1 LAESANQVLRQ
12 DTRYAFVAERER
24 EAFVAER
31 EREAERE
38 RGIRCRE
45 RERERQRERE
55 REMYVLQSIC
65 VIFKQPLRAD
75 TWDCGLVHAT
85 EMPFGC
91 FTLQKLYDTSSGGC
105 SVCAASGT
113 GRNHAPKG

>member
-1 LAESANQVLRQ
+1 
-12 DTRYAFVAERER
+12 
-24 EAFVAER
+24 
-31 EREAERE
+31 
-38 RGIRCRE
+38 
-45 RERERQRERE
+45 
-55 REMYVLQSIC
+55 MYVLQSIC